1 LNAAQSL
8 GADARGAA
16 ASDSGEVLA
25 QRVIELMRATK
36 MPNGLE
42 ALGFDESQVDALA
55 TGAEPQYRV
64 IKNAP
69 KDVSR
74 DDLKA
79 LFGAAM
85 RYW

>member
-1 LNAAQSL
+1 
-8 GADARGAA
+8 
-16 ASDSGEVLA
+16 
-25 QRVIELMRATK
+25 MRATN
-36 MPNGLE
+36 MPNGLT
-42 ALGFDESQVDALA
+42 ALGFDADDVDALA

-64 IKNAP
+64 IRNGP

-79 LFGAAM
+79 LFAAAM